1 MSSGIALAPQALAS
15 VELFV
20 GLSTTALEE
29 VAASARVRRLTK
41 ETRIFEQGDA
51 ADRSYALIEGSARIL
66 QSGSDGSQVVIRFIA
81 PGETFGTIALFTD
94 RRYPAEAR
102 TLTEALEVSWT
113 EAELL
118 HLMDHHSLIGMN
130 VIRII
135 GKRLQE
141 VQERVRELSTQR
153 VEQRVAQ
160 AVLRLARQAGNST
173 AHGTAIEFPLRRKD
187 LADISGTTLHT
198 ASRILT
204 AWEKAGLLV
213 SDHQRLMICNSS
225 EILRIAQESAN

>member
-1 MSSGIALAPQALAS
+1 MNSGITLAPQALAS
-15 VELFV
+15 VELFLC
-20 GLSTTALEE
+20 LSTPALEE
-29 VAASARVRRLTK
+29 VAALARVRRLPK
-41 ETRIFEQGDA
+41 ETRIFDQVDPAERA
-51 ADRSYALIEGSARIL
+51 YALIEGSARIF
-66 QSGSDGSQVVIRFIA
+66 QSGSDGRQVIVRFIG

-118 HLMDHHSLIGMN
+118 QLMGRHSLIGMN

-141 VQERVRELSTQR
+141 VQERVCELSTQR
-153 VEQRVAQ
+153 AEQRVAH
-160 AVLRLARQAGNST
+160 AVLRLAHQAGNST
-173 AHGTAIEFPLRRKD
+173 VDGTAIEFPLRRKD

-198 ASRILT
+198 ASRILAT
-204 AWEKAGLLV
+204 WEKAGLLV
-213 SDHQRLMICNSS
+213 SDNQRLTIRKPS
-225 EILRIAQESAN
+225 EILRIAQDSAN